1 MNITNEYNYQLSVQ
15 QVLAK
20 NIINLPKAK
29 KKSAKF
35 VCVLPNQC
43 RSHFNLTNFLTTKFR
58 I

>member
-29 KKSAKF
+29 KKNRQSLFAFYLISAD
-35 VCVLPNQC
+35 
-43 RSHFNLTNFLTTKFR
+43 LTS

>member
-29 KKSAKF
+29 KNRQSLFAFYLISAD
-35 VCVLPNQC
+35 
-43 RSHFNLTNFLTTKFR
+43 LTS